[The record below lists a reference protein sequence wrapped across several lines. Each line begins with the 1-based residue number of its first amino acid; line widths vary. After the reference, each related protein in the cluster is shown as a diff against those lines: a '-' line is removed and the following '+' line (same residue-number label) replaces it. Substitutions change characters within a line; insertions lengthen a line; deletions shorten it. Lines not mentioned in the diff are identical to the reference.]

1 MWQGRARYVRPALR
15 AEPLSAPTSA
25 PEASRSPFALAADFV
40 SLTKPRLSGLVLF
53 TAAGG
58 MWLSGRSL
66 DWKTWL
72 FAMAGTAGTVGAAN
86 TINCVLE
93 RDSDRFM
100 ARTAKRPLPMQRL
113 SATSALIFAVLL
125 AVVSLPLLWVGVNW
139 LTGVLGVVALCSY
152 AFVYTP
158 MKSRTHWAMQ
168 VGAIP
173 GALPPL
179 MGWTAATG
187 RIEAPGL
194 VLFAIM
200 FFWQLPHFI
209 AIALF
214 RKNEYQAAGLTS
226 LPLEK
231 GDDVARLHAV
241 GYVAALLGVSVL
253 PYFVGVAGWLYLVVA
268 LVLGAWFAWVAV
280 RGWRGQLGPVW
291 ARQLFTTSLLYL
303 TGLFAALGLPV

>member
-1 MWQGRARYVRPALR
+1 MRLVVKV
-15 AEPLSAPTSA
+15 EPLNAPLSVS
-25 PEASRSPFALAADFV
+25 SRSLGAVVGDYVA
-40 SLTKPRLSGLVLF
+40 LTKPRLSGLVLF

-58 MWLSGRSL
+58 MWLSGKSL

-72 FAMAGTAGTVGAAN
+72 LAMLGTAGTVAAAN
-86 TINCVLE
+86 TINCVIE

-100 ARTAKRPLPMQRL
+100 TRTAKRPLPGQRME
-113 SATSALIFAVLL
+113 SKHALVFAVVLG
-125 AVVSLPLLWVGVNW
+125 VISLPMLALGVNW
-139 LTGVLGVVALCSY
+139 LTGLLGALALASY

-168 VGAIP
+168 VGAFP

-187 RIEAPGL
+187 RIELPGV
-194 VLFAIM
+194 VLFAIL

-214 RKNEYQAAGLTS
+214 RKREYQAAGLTS

-241 GYVAALLGVSVL
+241 GYVLVLLPISLL
-253 PYFVGVAGWLYLVVA
+253 PWFVGVAGGVYLGVA
-268 LVLGAWFAWVAV
+268 SVLGVGFLAVSV
-280 RGWRGQLGPVW
+280 RGWRGRLGDVW
-291 ARQLFTTSLLYL
+291 ARQLFLTSLLYL
-303 TGLFAALGLPV
+303 TGLFAALGLRA

>member
-1 MWQGRARYVRPALR
+1 MR
-15 AEPLSAPTSA
+15 AEPLSAAVESSSPTLLA
-25 PEASRSPFALAADFV
+25 TLRDFAA
-40 SLTKPRLSGLVLF
+40 LTKPRLSSLVLF

-58 MWLSGRSL
+58 MWLAGKPL

-72 FAMAGTAGTVGAAN
+72 FALLGTAGTVGAAN
-86 TINCVLE
+86 TINCVIE

-100 ARTAKRPLPMQRL
+100 RRTATRPLPAQRM
-113 SATSALIFAVLL
+113 TVPPALVFAAVLG
-125 AVVSLPLLWVGVNW
+125 AVSLPMLWLGVNW
-139 LTGVLGVVALCSY
+139 LTGLLGTVALVSY

-158 MKSRTHWAMQ
+158 MKKRTRFAMQ

-187 RIEAPGL
+187 HIEAPGL
-194 VLFAIM
+194 ALFAIL

-214 RKNEYQAAGLTS
+214 RKDEYRAAGLTS

-231 GDDVARLHAV
+231 GDDVARLHSV
-241 GYVAALLGVSVL
+241 LYLVALFASSVL
-253 PYFVGVAGWLYLVVA
+253 PWAVGVAGPIYLAAAVG
-268 LVLGAWFAWVAV
+268 LGGGLLFVGV
-280 RGWRGQLGPVW
+280 RGWLQKGDVVW
-291 ARQLFTTSLLYL
+291 ARQLFGYSLLYL
-303 TGLFAALGLPV
+303 TGLFAALAVG

>member
-1 MWQGRARYVRPALR
+1 MR
-15 AEPLSAPTSA
+15 AEPLSAAVESSSPTLLA
-25 PEASRSPFALAADFV
+25 TLRDFAA
-40 SLTKPRLSGLVLF
+40 LTKPRLSSLVLF

-58 MWLSGRSL
+58 MWLAGKPL

-72 FAMAGTAGTVGAAN
+72 FALLGTAGTVGAAN
-86 TINCVLE
+86 TINCVIE

-100 ARTAKRPLPMQRL
+100 RRTATRPLPARRM
-113 SATSALIFAVLL
+113 TVPPALVFAAVL
-125 AVVSLPLLWVGVNW
+125 AAVSLPMLWLGVNW
-139 LTGVLGVVALCSY
+139 LTGLLGTVALVSY

-158 MKSRTHWAMQ
+158 MKKRTRFAMQ

-187 RIEAPGL
+187 HIEAPGL
-194 VLFAIM
+194 ALFAIL

-214 RKNEYQAAGLTS
+214 RKDEYRAAGLTS

-231 GDDVARLHAV
+231 GDDVARLHSV
-241 GYVAALLGVSVL
+241 LYLVALFASSVL
-253 PYFVGVAGWLYLVVA
+253 PWAVGVAGPIYLAAAVG
-268 LVLGAWFAWVAV
+268 LGGGLLFVGV
-280 RGWRGQLGPVW
+280 RGWLQKGDVVW
-291 ARQLFTTSLLYL
+291 ARQLFGYSLLYL
-303 TGLFAALGLPV
+303 TGLFAALAVG

>member
-1 MWQGRARYVRPALR
+1 MQTRAARYVPPGLKVDA
-15 AEPLSAPTSA
+15 LSAPLSTA
-25 PEASRSPFALAADFV
+25 PEARSLGELVGDYL

-58 MWLSGRSL
+58 MWLAGRPL

-72 FAMAGTAGTVGAAN
+72 FAMLGTAGTVGSAN

-93 RDSDRFM
+93 RESDKFM
-100 ARTAKRPLPMQRL
+100 ARTAKRPLPTQRL
-113 SATSALIFAVLL
+113 DSRSALVFAL
-125 AVVSLPLLWVGVNW
+125 
-139 LTGVLGVVALCSY
+139 VLGVVALPMLGLGVNPLTGALGALALGSY

-158 MKSRTHWAMQ
+158 MKSRTHWAMH
-168 VGAIP
+168 VGAFP

-187 RIEAPGL
+187 QIELPGV
-194 VLFAIM
+194 VLFGIL

-214 RKNEYQAAGLTS
+214 RKAEYQAAGLTS

-241 GYVAALLGVSVL
+241 AYIAGLLPFSL
-253 PYFVGVAGWLYLVVA
+253 APYFVGVAGELYLGSA
-268 LVLGAWFAWVAV
+268 AVLGAWFLFVGV
-280 RGWRGQLGPVW
+280 KGWRGRLGVDW
-291 ARQLFTTSLLYL
+291 ARQLFVTSLLYL
-303 TGLFAALGLPV
+303 TGLFAALALDA